1 MSPKVEAMSVLLE
14 GLLEYVT
21 CMPSPNCIAIGMA
34 FQSFKFCNGQPTA
47 VQSSILDVLADKLVG
62 FSSRNIGKTKS
73 SMYNVRKP
81 QSADKF
87 ATIRRYALLCM
98 YVCVCIATH
107 HPNPS
112 CPLIYR

>member
-1 MSPKVEAMSVLLE
+1 
-14 GLLEYVT
+14 
-21 CMPSPNCIAIGMA
+21 MPSPNCIAIGMA

-47 VQSSILDVLADKLVG
+47 VQSAILDVLADKIVG

-87 ATIRRYALLCM
+87 ATIRRYALRRFA
-98 YVCVCIATH
+98 VCVLPLSQLVSNDDVSLIHRSDGTIAYSTA
-107 HPNPS
+107 
-112 CPLIYR
+112 

>member
-1 MSPKVEAMSVLLE
+1 MNVLLE

-47 VQSSILDVLADKLVG
+47 VQSAILDVLADKLVG

-87 ATIRRYALLCM
+87 ATIRRYALKRFFFDL
-98 YVCVCIATH
+98 VCVSVCR
-107 HPNPS
+107 
-112 CPLIYR
+112 LL

>member
-1 MSPKVEAMSVLLE
+1 MSPKVEAMNTLLE
-14 GLLEYVT
+14 GLLEYAT
-21 CMPSPNCIAIGMA
+21 CMPFPNCIAIGMA

-47 VQSSILDVLADKLVG
+47 VQSAILDVLADKIVG

-87 ATIRRYALLCM
+87 ATIRRYALKRFA
-98 YVCVCIATH
+98 VCVATS
-107 HPNPS
+107 PPTVAR
-112 CPLIYR
+112 IG